1 MGNFFKNLLDL
12 DLEASICIEQE
23 ELGGEKVI
31 LHKKKRYRIKI
42 PEKINKK
49 ITLRLEGLGKK
60 RGSKYGNLYL
70 HLWLNK
76 GEDLQKNLWI
86 SESCARN
93 GTKKLIRSGGRKF
106 RVTIPENSFHGRK
119 IRLKGLGKKPRFD
132 GQVSVKEKKRGN
144 LLITLKTF
152 PDHIIP
158 KYGTIDHHTISEL
171 YLEGW
176 VYRKVDEIIKIIGY
190 KSLPA
195 CPIPVECICDTFNQ
209 YGWTGIFEALMKHT
223 NLTNTPIRINK
234 SGSISNPG
242 FCKGTRTHS
251 SDSATVTTRY
261 MITIHE
267 KYIHNPFT
275 TAAILAHELCH
286 VIYSEKLQ
294 NRMGTPIFSHN
305 EDKQRIE
312 DERIVDL
319 LVFLYRMG
327 EFQLRVARGNRLTL
341 GYFDQKIF
349 ERMQVIVGKKLNS
362 VPAHSKITIRNGS

>member
-1 MGNFFKNLLDL
+1 MGNFFKTLLDL
-12 DLEASICIEQE
+12 DLEASISVEQE

-31 LHKKKRYRIKI
+31 LHNKKRFRIKI

-49 ITLRLEGLGKK
+49 ITLRLQGLGKK

-76 GEDLQKNLWI
+76 GEDIQKNLWI

-93 GTKKLIRSGGRKF
+93 GVKKLIRTGGRKF
-106 RVTIPENSFHGRK
+106 RVTIPANSYHGRK
-119 IRLKGLGKKPRFD
+119 IRLKGLGKKPRF
-132 GQVSVKEKKRGN
+132 GKEVSVKEKKRGN
-144 LLITLKTF
+144 LYITLKTF

-158 KYGTIDHHTISEL
+158 RYGTIDNHTVSDM

-176 VYRKVDEIIKIIGY
+176 VYRKVDEIIKTIDY

-195 CPIPVECICDTFNQ
+195 CPIPAECICDIFNEL
-209 YGWTGIFEALMKHT
+209 GWTGVFEALTKHT
-223 NLTNTPIRINK
+223 NLTDTLIRLKK
-234 SGSISNPG
+234 SNSISHPG
-242 FCKGTRTHS
+242 YCKGSRTS
-251 SDSATVTTRY
+251 SSSSATVKTRY
-261 MITIHE
+261 TITIHE
-267 KYIHNPFT
+267 NYIHNPFA
-275 TAAILAHELCH
+275 TAAIFAHELCH

-294 NRMGTPIFSHN
+294 NRLLNPIFSRN

-312 DERIVDL
+312 DERTIDL
-319 LVFLYRMG
+319 LVFLFRMG
-327 EFQLRVARGNRLTL
+327 EFQLRVARESRLTL

-362 VPAHSKITIRNGS
+362 VHAHS